1 MKRNKIEL
9 SKELRLK
16 TLKPLLE
23 GKSSK
28 AICNELNLNI
38 KTLKY
43 RLTLLYKYYGVSNR
57 YELMAQY
64 IKFPSELY
72 KHNKNFTINRVNGIK
87 EKPKSL
93 LEIWR
98 ETR

>member
-9 SKELRLK
+9 SRKLRLK
-16 TLKPLLE
+16 TLKPILE
-23 GKSSK
+23 GKSTK
-28 AICNELNLNI
+28 DVCKELGLNI

-72 KHNKNFTINRVNGIK
+72 KHEKDFTIDRVRGKK
-87 EKPKSL
+87 EYSL
-93 LEIWR
+93 LERWR
-98 ETR
+98 SNRD